1 MTALDTISASAAP
14 LGAAGAAF
22 YFVPATLARGKE
34 LGLDGFRFYVLG
46 RGGVLGDV
54 EPPVVQSAFGYFTAA
69 VIDKIWT
76 SASAKVAPREA
87 GRIYHECCAEHGRAT
102 ASEVEGLDAFVDAAE
117 AVIAA
122 TDPAG
127 LALYAGI
134 AAEPRV
140 DDLPGRAAQL
150 AAVLRELRGSAHLL
164 ALLASGLPPA
174 VAHCV
179 KRPETAGAFGYETP
193 LEGAAD
199 HAERAAAAEALT
211 DQLLL
216 PGHSALSDAQGE
228 ALVAGARALEA
239 AMVPQG

>member
-14 LGAAGAAF
+14 IGAAGAAF
-22 YFVPATLARGKE
+22 YFAPATLARGKE

-54 EPPVVQSAFGYFTAA
+54 APPVVQSAFGYFTAA

-76 SASAKVAPREA
+76 SAAEKVAPREA

-102 ASEVEGLDAFVDAAE
+102 AGDVEGLAEFVDAAE
-117 AVIAA
+117 TVVAA
-122 TDPAG
+122 ADPAA
-127 LALYAGI
+127 LALFAGI
-134 AAEPRV
+134 AAEPLA

-150 AAVLRELRGSAHLL
+150 AAVLRELRGSAHLV
-164 ALLASGLPPA
+164 ALLAAGLSPA

-179 KRPETAGAFGYETP
+179 KRPEMAGAFGYETP

-199 HAERAAAAEALT
+199 HAERAAAAEELT
-211 DQLLL
+211 DQLLVPAYSTL
-216 PGHSALSDAQGE
+216 TDAQGA
-228 ALVAGARALEA
+228 ALVAGAVALEA
-239 AMVPQG
+239 AMVAS